1 MSFKLVEHKVIDHEP
16 LPLPPSCLGG
26 VHHQVATDLRILVTC
41 LHLWGRGEEEEKKK
55 EGEEEEKEEKKGKE
69 EKEEKKGKEEEKEEK
84 KGKEEEKK
92 EKEGDGRGRKMEME
106 GGGGIRRRQKKG
118 KRGREEKGKGK
129 KERMAD
135 RKQNFVCL
143 LATEDVMS
151 CKVDRR
157 LCPYLPEDRR
167 HVDLLLTT
175 HHP

>member
-1 MSFKLVEHKVIDHEP
+1 MSLKLVEHKVIDHEP

-41 LHLWGRGEEEEKKK
+41 LHLWGRGEEEEK
-55 EGEEEEKEEKKGKE
+55 
-69 EKEEKKGKEEEKEEK
+69 EKEEK

-92 EKEGDGRGRKMEME
+92 EKEGEEEEKEEKKGKEEEKKKEGDGRGRKMEME
-106 GGGGIRRRQKKG
+106 GGGGMRRRQKKG

-129 KERMAD
+129 KERKAD

-151 CKVDRR
+151 CKEDRR
-157 LCPYLPEDRR
+157 LCPYLPQDRR

>member
-1 MSFKLVEHKVIDHEP
+1 MSLKLVEHKVIDHEP

-41 LHLWGRGEEEEKKK
+41 LHLWGRGEEEEKEK
-55 EGEEEEKEEKKGKE
+55 EGEEEEEKEEKK
-69 EKEEKKGKEEEKEEK
+69 
-84 KGKEEEKK
+84 
-92 EKEGDGRGRKMEME
+92 GDGRGRKMEME
-106 GGGGIRRRQKKG
+106 GGGGMRRKQKKG
-118 KRGREEKGKGK
+118 KRRREEKGKGK
-129 KERMAD
+129 KERKAD

-151 CKVDRR
+151 CKEDRY